1 MTAPMADPSQNK
13 NLSSPTVRETGTISP
28 SPARTN
34 FEHDAGARSGG
45 SKSKFLVVVILTAAT
60 VASALGAAAFGAR
73 YAIINWRILSS
84 ARRELYDLEKR
95 HRAISE
101 AAGDMR
107 RLEPELKFINS
118 ILVNPVEPLPFI
130 ESIES
135 LGRKTGVEVE
145 LSLISGP
152 DNTQN
157 YMLAATGE
165 FSKIMSFFKNLE
177 SLPFWFEL
185 QDSGISAISEKEKE
199 KSPAAKSERSV
210 RFNTILRPFSP

>member
-1 MTAPMADPSQNK
+1 MADPSQNK

-45 SKSKFLVVVILTAAT
+45 SKSKFLVVVILTAAA
-60 VASALGAAAFGAR
+60 VLFAIGASSFGAR
-73 YAIINWRILSS
+73 YVIMNWRILNA
-84 ARRELYDLEKR
+84 ARQELYNLEKQ
-95 HRAISE
+95 HKEISE
-101 AAGDMR
+101 AADGIQ

-118 ILVNPVEPLPFI
+118 SFVNPVEPLPFI

-165 FSKIMSFFKNLE
+165 FNKTMAFFKNLE
-177 SLPFWFEL
+177 LLPFWFEL

-199 KSPAAKSERSV
+199 KNAAEKFERSV